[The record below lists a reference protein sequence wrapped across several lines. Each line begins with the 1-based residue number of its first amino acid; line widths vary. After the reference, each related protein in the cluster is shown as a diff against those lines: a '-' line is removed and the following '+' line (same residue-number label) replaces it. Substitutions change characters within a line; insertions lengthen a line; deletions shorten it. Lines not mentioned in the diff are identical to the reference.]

1 MNPAATTPA
10 PRLVTTTREQYLR
23 QNEARIRS
31 LALPQNTSDPVIALH
46 LDAVL
51 WLEDVCDIHE
61 IAEAKFRRNNTPHLA
76 ATHTALIAKLTQ
88 IKLHHLDQLA
98 HLLV

>member
-1 MNPAATTPA
+1 MTTATTPA
-10 PRLVTTTREQYLR
+10 PRLVSTSREQYLR

-31 LALPQNTSDPVIALH
+31 LALPQNTTDPTIALH

-51 WLEDVCDIHE
+51 WLEDVTDIHE
-61 IAEAKFRRNNTPHLA
+61 IAETKFRSNHTPHLA
-76 ATHTALIAKLTQ
+76 ETHRGFIAKLTQ
-88 IKLHHLDQLA
+88 LKLHHLDQLA

>member
-1 MNPAATTPA
+1 MPTTATATP
-10 PRLVTTTREQYLR
+10 RIVSTSREQYLR

-31 LALPQNTSDPVIALH
+31 LALPQNTTDPVIALH

-51 WLEDVCDIHE
+51 WLEDVADIHE
-61 IAEAKFRRNNTPHLA
+61 IAETKFRRNNTPHLA
-76 ATHTALIAKLTQ
+76 ETHRGFIAKLTQ
-88 IKLHHLDQLA
+88 LKLHHLDQLA